1 MTAFEEIFNKE
12 SCFIMEGALGLRLQ
26 RECGLQPDTNAALA
40 LTVRSERG
48 RAALNTLWREYYGIA
63 SDFGLPFLAA
73 TPTRRLD
80 SARAAAGGLGR
91 ELIAENLDFMRGVL
105 RRAQHDAKKNEH
117 RVGEDISVKPC
128 AVCGE
133 GKPSEWFAGGTVC
146 CFVDAYTGRGCLEC
160 GESEKYHAWEIE
172 AFARAGADYILAALQ
187 PSAAEAAGIARC
199 AQAAGLPVII
209 SFCIDDNGSLPCGE
223 SINDA
228 IEFTDRVSGNAPLCY
243 MANCVH
249 PDTLFRALMPEQ
261 NRTET
266 VKRRFMGLQ
275 ANASP
280 LPHALLEGSQSVQ
293 SSSPEQLA
301 QGMSRLQKIISMKLW
316 GGCCGTNGE
325 HMKSI
330 AAAAVQYYRAQR

>member
-1 MTAFEEIFNKE
+1 M
-12 SCFIMEGALGLRLQ
+12 
-26 RECGLQPDTNAALA
+26 
-40 LTVRSERG
+40 
-48 RAALNTLWREYYGIA
+48 
-63 SDFGLPFLAA
+63 
-73 TPTRRLD
+73 
-80 SARAAAGGLGR
+80 
-91 ELIAENLDFMRGVL
+91 
-105 RRAQHDAKKNEH
+105 
-117 RVGEDISVKPC
+117 
-128 AVCGE
+128 
-133 GKPSEWFAGGTVC
+133 C
-146 CFVDAYTGRGCLEC
+146 CFVDAYTGWGCLEC

-187 PSAAEAAGIARC
+187 PSSAEAAGIARC
-199 AQAAGLPVII
+199 ARAAGLPVII
-209 SFCIDDNGSLPCGE
+209 SFCIDDDGSLPCGE

-228 IEFTDRVSGNAPLCY
+228 IEFIDRVSGNAPLCY

-249 PDTLFRALMPEQ
+249 PDILFRALMLEQ

-301 QGMSRLQKIISMKLW
+301 QGMSRLGQIISMKLW

-330 AAAAVQYYRAQR
+330 AAAAVQYSRAQH

>member
-12 SCFIMEGALGLRLQ
+12 SCFIMEGAPGLRLQ
-26 RECGLQPDTNAALA
+26 REFGLQPDTNAALA

-48 RAALNTLWREYYGIA
+48 RAALNNLWREYYGIA
-63 SDFGLPFLAA
+63 SNFGLPFLAA
-73 TPTRRLD
+73 TPTRRPD

-105 RRAQHDAKKNEH
+105 RRAQHDAE
-117 RVGEDISVKPC
+117 I
-128 AVCGE
+128 CGE
-133 GKPSEWFAGGTVC
+133 GKPSEWFAGGTVG
-146 CFVDAYTGRGCLEC
+146 CFGDAYTGRGCLEC

-187 PSAAEAAGIARC
+187 PSSAEAAGIARC
-199 AQAAGLPVII
+199 ARAAGLPVII

-249 PDTLFRALMPEQ
+249 PDILFRALMPEQ

-301 QGMSRLQKIISMKLW
+301 QGMSRLGQIISMKLW

-330 AAAAVQYYRAQR
+330 AAAAVQYSRALR

>member
-1 MTAFEEIFNKE
+1 MG
-12 SCFIMEGALGLRLQ
+12 CFG
-26 RECGLQPDTNAALA
+26 
-40 LTVRSERG
+40 
-48 RAALNTLWREYYGIA
+48 
-63 SDFGLPFLAA
+63 
-73 TPTRRLD
+73 
-80 SARAAAGGLGR
+80 
-91 ELIAENLDFMRGVL
+91 
-105 RRAQHDAKKNEH
+105 
-117 RVGEDISVKPC
+117 
-128 AVCGE
+128 
-133 GKPSEWFAGGTVC
+133 
-146 CFVDAYTGRGCLEC
+146 DAYTGRGCLGC

-187 PSAAEAAGIARC
+187 PSSAEAAGIARC
-199 AQAAGLPVII
+199 AKAAGLPVII

-249 PDTLFRALMPEQ
+249 PDILFRALMLEQ

-275 ANASP
+275 ANASS

-301 QGMSRLQKIISMKLW
+301 QGMSRLGQIISMKLW

-330 AAAAVQYYRAQR
+330 AAAAVQYSRALR

>member
-1 MTAFEEIFNKE
+1 MTAFEQKFNKE

-26 RECGLQPDTNAALA
+26 REFGLQPDTNAALA

-48 RAALNTLWREYYGIA
+48 RAALGALWREYYGIA

-105 RRAQHDAKKNEH
+105 RTAQCDAEKNK
-117 RVGEDISVKPC
+117 RRLG
-128 AVCGE
+128 GE
-133 GKPSEWFAGGTVC
+133 GKPSEWFAGGTVG
-146 CFVDAYTGRGCLEC
+146 CFGDAYTGRGCLGC
-160 GESEKYHAWEIE
+160 GESEKYHAWETE
-172 AFARAGADYILAALQ
+172 GFARAGADYILAALQ
-187 PSAAEAAGIARC
+187 PSSAEAAGIARC
-199 AQAAGLPVII
+199 ARAAGLPIII

-228 IEFTDRVSGNAPLCY
+228 IEFIDRVSGNAPLCY

-249 PDTLFRALMPEQ
+249 PDTLFRALMLEQ

-301 QGMSRLQKIISMKLW
+301 QGMSRLGQIISMKLW

-330 AAAAVQYYRAQR
+330 AAAAAQYFRAQH

>member
-26 RECGLQPDTNAALA
+26 REFGLQPDTNAALA

-73 TPTRRLD
+73 TSTRRLD

-105 RRAQHDAKKNEH
+105 RRAQHDAE
-117 RVGEDISVKPC
+117 I
-128 AVCGE
+128 CGE
-133 GKPSEWFAGGTVC
+133 GKPSEWFAGGTVG
-146 CFVDAYTGRGCLEC
+146 CFGDAYTGRGCLEC

-249 PDTLFRALMPEQ
+249 PDILFRALMLEQ

-280 LPHALLEGSQSVQ
+280 LPHALLEGAQSVQ

-301 QGMSRLQKIISMKLW
+301 QGMSRLGQIISMKLW

-330 AAAAVQYYRAQR
+330 AAAAVQYSRALR